1 MSQRPEFEP
10 LVLLYSRRT
19 ATVVTIASADSSKS
33 RGGGRGYASPYPL
46 DSILAPLS
54 RYCIRSN
61 RKQNTHTPEQTDV
74 PSVAVRNGRARGATV
89 VVLSLPQSIK
99 LKRFRHGVV

>member
-33 RGGGRGYASPYPL
+33 RGGRGYASPYPL